1 MGVSLRSLS
10 TDTDPQRNLSV
21 FFIVE
26 INLIF
31 VSLHPPNVYDCS
43 VLGAR

>member
-1 MGVSLRSLS
+1 MGGSLRALS

-21 FFIVE
+21 FFIVD

-31 VSLHPPNVYDCS
+31 ASLHPPNVYDCS

>member
-1 MGVSLRSLS
+1 MGVSLCSLS
-10 TDTDPQRNLSV
+10 MDTDPQRNLFV

-31 VSLHPPNVYDCS
+31 ASLHPPNVYDCS